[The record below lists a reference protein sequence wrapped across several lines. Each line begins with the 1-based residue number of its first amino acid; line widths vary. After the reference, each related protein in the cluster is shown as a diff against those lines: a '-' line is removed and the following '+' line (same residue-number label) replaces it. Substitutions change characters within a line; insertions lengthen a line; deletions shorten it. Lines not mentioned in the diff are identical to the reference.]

1 MIAVVTVLS
10 AFALGFLMRSRLA
23 ANTAYAVAYLWAF
36 TYQTLYLVLDSF
48 GGTSDAPAFEPS
60 EFPLSYGLVTL
71 AIFAV
76 GFGLVEAGH
85 RVGGRRRARR
95 TELVSA

>member
-1 MIAVVTVLS
+1 MIAAVTILS
-10 AFALGFLMRSRLA
+10 AFALGFFFKARAHAM
-23 ANTAYAVAYLWAF
+23 TTYAVAYLWAF
-36 TYQTLYLVLDSF
+36 VYQTMYLTLDSF
-48 GGTSDAPAFEPS
+48 SGTSDHPAFTPQ

-85 RVGGRRRARR
+85 QVAARRRVRR
-95 TELVSA
+95 TAAVPV